1 MLIVLM
7 ILLSSP
13 HSLPPVLP
21 LFPRTTE
28 TLLIDTP
35 LHCTAWETRTA
46 WRTRSWGMWSKVCTG
61 PNGMKHELRQ

>member
-46 WRTRSWGMWSKVCTG
+46 WRTRTAWVGTATRLWCFS
-61 PNGMKHELRQ
+61 L